1 MARWPA
7 AEPAGHGEIA
17 VAPVPPGSGDFAALT
32 PDVVVDRTERVSGHR
47 ASGICRPLTSYINRV
62 YEVGLEDGGFLIAK
76 FYRPGRWTRAA
87 LQDEHDFLLE
97 LAAAEIPVVAPL
109 AAGDGQTLHEEDGIV
124 FALFPRMGGRPC
136 DEPTR
141 SEWLQIGRLLGR
153 IHQVGSQRKATHRIV
168 LDPRQSARM
177 HLEFLRSSGAIPH
190 EVEGRYLDTAQRL
203 LDRIAPL
210 FTGVQ
215 TQRLHGDLHRM
226 NLLWRPGEGFHA
238 IDFDDMATGP
248 AIQDLW
254 MLLPDRLPAARPELE
269 LLIEGYDT
277 FAEYDDAQTR
287 LIEPLRAMRF
297 LHFAAWCARQTADG
311 GRGLLAAEW
320 GTTDFWRRE
329 LADLQRQA
337 QDIEDLA

>member
-1 MARWPA
+1 MSKSS
-7 AEPAGHGEIA
+7 
-17 VAPVPPGSGDFAALT
+17 GSVGFEALT
-32 PDVVVDRTERVSGHR
+32 PDVVMDRAER
-47 ASGICRPLTSYINRV
+47 ASGRRTSGVCRPLTSYINRV

-87 LQDEHDFLLE
+87 LQDEQDFLLE
-97 LAAAEIPVVAPL
+97 LAAEEVAVVAPL
-109 AAGDGQTLHEEDGIV
+109 ADADGRTLHEELGIS

-136 DEPTR
+136 DEPSR
-141 SEWLQIGRLLGR
+141 GEWLQIGRLIGR
-153 IHQVGSQRKATHRIV
+153 IHQVGARKPAAHRLA
-168 LDPRQSARM
+168 LDPRISSRT
-177 HLEFLRSSGAIPH
+177 HLEFLRASGAIPR
-190 EVEGRYLDTAQRL
+190 EVAGRYLDAAQQL

-210 FTGVQ
+210 FDGVA

-238 IDFDDMATGP
+238 IDFDDMVMGP

-269 LLIEGYDT
+269 LLLEGYET

-287 LIEPLRAMRF
+287 LIEPLRAMRY
-297 LHFAAWCARQTADG
+297 LHYAAWCARQKADG
-311 GRGLLAAEW
+311 GRGLLTAEW
-320 GTTDFWRRE
+320 GTADFWRRE

-337 QDIEDLA
+337 RDIEDLA